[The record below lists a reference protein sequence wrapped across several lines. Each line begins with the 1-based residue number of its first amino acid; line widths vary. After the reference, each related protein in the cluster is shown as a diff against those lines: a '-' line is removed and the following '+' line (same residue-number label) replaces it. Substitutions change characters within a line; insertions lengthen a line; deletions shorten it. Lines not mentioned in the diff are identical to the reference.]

1 MQKWLLIGIFLVFVM
16 MPVANVPIGSAGAEE
31 LTPEQQK
38 AVEETVQKYLRE
50 RACWRKTLPHHRLPH
65 PA

>member
-50 RACWRKTLPHHRLPH
+50 RGLLE
-65 PA
+65 